1 MKFWDF
7 WMKNKDAI
15 TAIGILLTIIVSST
29 SLAINF
35 VNNKKVR
42 YIEAITKNRID
53 WMYRL
58 KEAVCEL
65 VKLVYSH
72 GYKKYEH
79 DLQEISNHFDEL
91 NKLQFFIAMQLNFKG
106 EIDQKI
112 LNIVDEIIESEHM
125 SYFYVHFADS
135 EKSNDIKINM
145 IKVYEYILSNVY
157 VKNYV
162 ERNISGGRP
171 ISILIDETA
180 KDGSDYYL
188 EILKHGLDMLGAQE
202 LVKKLQKELCIYF
215 KFEWNRIKNEAKG
228 ASFSNKKCSKAIN
241 ELYTEYDQIHNSLN
255 KNTPV
260 EKS

>member
-1 MKFWDF
+1 MKFWEF
-7 WMKNKDAI
+7 WMENKDAI
-15 TAIGILLTIIVSST
+15 TAIGILLTIIVSSV
-29 SLAINF
+29 SLAFNYQ
-35 VNNKKVR
+35 NNKKVR

-72 GYKKYEH
+72 GYKEYEH

-106 EIDQKI
+106 EIEQKI
-112 LNIVDEIIESEHM
+112 LKIVDEIIESEHM

-135 EKSNDIKINM
+135 DKSIDIKANM
-145 IKVYEYILSNVY
+145 NKVYEYFLLNEY

-162 ERNISGGRP
+162 EKNIFDGRP
-171 ISILIDETA
+171 ISILKDEIDN
-180 KDGSDYYL
+180 DSSNNVYYL
-188 EILKHGLDMLGAQE
+188 KVLEHGLNMLGAQE

-228 ASFSNKKCSKAIN
+228 ASFSNKKCSKVIN
-241 ELYTEYDQIHNSLN
+241 ELYTEYDQIHNALN
-255 KNTPV
+255 KNTP
-260 EKS
+260 